1 MDLGYAVNRA
11 GARSLTLRKRVIE
24 LNFGLVLS
32 SLSDAPP
39 FGMDMDTVVSAGA
52 NLINVGVLALVL
64 AVLLYRPVRDILR
77 KRTERIQGQMSQAED
92 DMAKAAELRLEYEQK
107 LDEVLRE
114 REEILGQARKSA
126 AETSRR
132 LIAEAKKEADALK
145 ERATENVKMEWERA
159 ESEMR
164 TAIIDVSALLTE
176 KFVSL
181 AINKET
187 HDRLFAKT
195 MADLEVVQWRD

>member
-1 MDLGYAVNRA
+1 
-11 GARSLTLRKRVIE
+11 VIE

-145 ERATENVKMEWERA
+145 ERASANVEMEWERV
-159 ESEMR
+159 ETEMR
-164 TAIIDVSALLTE
+164 TAIIEVSSVLAE

-195 MADLEVVQWRD
+195 MADLEDISWRD

>member
-1 MDLGYAVNRA
+1 M
-11 GARSLTLRKRVIE
+11 
-24 LNFGLVLS
+24 NFGLVLS

-145 ERATENVKMEWERA
+145 ERASANVEMEWERV
-159 ESEMR
+159 ETEMR
-164 TAIIDVSALLTE
+164 TAIIEVSSVLAE

-195 MADLEVVQWRD
+195 MADLEDISWRD